1 MEGRCLAESCQKSSK
16 LHCTEID
23 EGKREE
29 IFKYFWG
36 KLDWKERKIYVKS
49 LVEIQCGWQYGV
61 QITLLRQLATLHI
74 PIPEEGVCQ
83 RGPTLYKIKALKFK
97 HLQELKHVLPKDF
110 HPFYDALDHE

>member
-1 MEGRCLAESCQKSSK
+1 MNSSTKKKEKSCQSCQKSSK

-49 LVEIQCGWQYGV
+49 LVEVSDVKRRRTEAVQSRRSASLCCFLCVDGRRLRVGQRMFLSSRPLASSSGV
-61 QITLLRQLATLHI
+61 
-74 PIPEEGVCQ
+74 
-83 RGPTLYKIKALKFK
+83 F
-97 HLQELKHVLPKDF
+97 
-110 HPFYDALDHE
+110 